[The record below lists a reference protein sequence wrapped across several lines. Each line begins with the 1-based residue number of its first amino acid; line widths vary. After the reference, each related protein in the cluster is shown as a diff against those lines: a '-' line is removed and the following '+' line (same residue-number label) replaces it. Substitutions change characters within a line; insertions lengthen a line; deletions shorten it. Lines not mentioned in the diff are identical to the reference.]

1 MFQFITK
8 GITEFPDSLEFSGL
22 FRASHSS
29 DVSCLDK
36 RSGKQFQTASSVPP
50 GLLELGPEDHRNIR
64 LTYSGTS
71 MHQLTNGTVYWLQGT
86 VVGCRR
92 HEMPYLMCNEMALSP
107 EMDPLVDSESIKIT
121 GKGTIVAQSDG
132 NQAGFDLIVQ
142 HEVGVCTAFGDHV
155 VMVKGHFQGV
165 LAGWDRHHDMMIVE
179 LTEATIGGT
188 QK

>member
-1 MFQFITK
+1 
-8 GITEFPDSLEFSGL
+8 
-22 FRASHSS
+22 
-29 DVSCLDK
+29 
-36 RSGKQFQTASSVPP
+36 
-50 GLLELGPEDHRNIR
+50 
-64 LTYSGTS
+64 
-71 MHQLTNGTVYWLQGT
+71 
-86 VVGCRR
+86 
-92 HEMPYLMCNEMALSP
+92 MALSP

-155 VMVKGHFQGV
+155 VMVKYVALQSRCTKNFETLLKSGQRGHFQGV